1 MSLQLL
7 KIAIIIPFELMVR
20 DNRAEV
26 DATSVGCKNPTGNPK
41 KKE

>member
-26 DATSVGCKNPTGNPK
+26 DATSGSGMQESNR
-41 KKE
+41 